1 MKKLKNNKTNLKK
14 IVIIIIAILT
24 ISLIFKISDQRRV
37 RTGHEP
43 KLVLKIT
50 NNDGT
55 KITYWGLGYKIIRYP
70 SISPNEPYKN
80 NRGVKMGSWFMKYKL
95 PDDSKKLIIKE
106 IKDET
111 KTMLTF
117 SCAEALDE
125 FYEDQKN
132 IYYYECLKSKYIIVK
147 YIDGSEETVKEA
159 LKKEHI
165 TIKDLDEYK
174 IDYIK
179 YEKSN

>member
-1 MKKLKNNKTNLKK
+1 MKKDLKKKNNLKR
-14 IVIIIIAILT
+14 IIIIITTILI
-24 ISLIFKISDQRRV
+24 ISLIFKTYDQRRV

-43 KLVLKIT
+43 KLVIKIT
-50 NNDGT
+50 NNDGK

-70 SISPNEPYKN
+70 SVSPNEPYKN
-80 NRGVKMGSWFMKYKL
+80 NRGVKMGSWFMKYKI
-95 PDDSKKLIIKE
+95 PNDSDELIVKE
-106 IKDET
+106 IIDKT
-111 KTMLTF
+111 KSMLTF

-125 FYEDQKN
+125 FYEDEKYK
-132 IYYYECLKSKYIIVK
+132 YYYDCLKSKYIIVK
-147 YIDGSEETVKEA
+147 YIDASEETVKEA

-179 YEKSN
+179 YEKEN